1 MAPEGASHEPRPL
14 ASPAAT
20 PTLTSPSTTRWGEEN
35 APRRSFPQR
44 PGRAAGSTPPAS
56 PEACVRFSDWSSS
69 ASLLGCSLADWRRSG
84 GGPEGRA
91 EAVRGQEGAMAAV
104 AQCVRGALR
113 PRYPLLSFSLRT
125 SPRLLCV
132 ATQQKNTGQNLE
144 EDQSQSQNEQKVE
157 PSSAEKMLTEE
168 KAKLEEQLKEVTDK
182 YKRAL
187 ADAENVRQRSQKL
200 VEEAKLYGIQSFCK
214 DLLEVADILEKATES
229 VPKEEIKDENPHL
242 KSLYEGLVMTEV
254 QIQKVFKKH
263 GLLRLNPVGAK
274 FDPYEHEAL
283 FHAPM
288 EGKEPGTIALVSKIG
303 YKLHGRT
310 LRPALVGVV
319 KDA

>member
-1 MAPEGASHEPRPL
+1 MNMEQTPKKGISCLTYRTSTESPKQSITQVITAISISIFDSHSPVKINDYTIGAYWLSC
-14 ASPAAT
+14 
-20 PTLTSPSTTRWGEEN
+20 TLMVP
-35 APRRSFPQR
+35 FPK
-44 PGRAAGSTPPAS
+44 T
-56 PEACVRFSDWSSS
+56 
-69 ASLLGCSLADWRRSG
+69 
-84 GGPEGRA
+84 A
-91 EAVRGQEGAMAAV
+91 EA
-104 AQCVRGALR
+104 
-113 PRYPLLSFSLRT
+113 T
-125 SPRLLCV
+125 
-132 ATQQKNTGQNLE
+132 TQQKNPGQNLE
-144 EDQSQSQNEQKVE
+144 EDQSQSQNEQKAE
-157 PSSAEKMLTEE
+157 TSSAEKLLAEE

-182 YKRAL
+182 YRRAL

-229 VPKEEIKDENPHL
+229 VPKEEIKDDNPHL

-263 GLLRLNPVGAK
+263 GLLRLDPVGAK

-283 FHAPM
+283 FHTPM

-319 KDA
+319 KDP

>member
-1 MAPEGASHEPRPL
+1 MRGYEPLCERGAD
-14 ASPAAT
+14 PAASA
-20 PTLTSPSTTRWGEEN
+20 LGGQL
-35 APRRSFPQR
+35 AQPRSV
-44 PGRAAGSTPPAS
+44 GRGWAAAVDT
-56 PEACVRFSDWSSS
+56 
-69 ASLLGCSLADWRRSG
+69 
-84 GGPEGRA
+84 GGPGCRSS
-91 EAVRGQEGAMAAV
+91 
-104 AQCVRGALR
+104 ALR
-113 PRYPLLSFSLRT
+113 PARLCLT
-125 SPRLLCV
+125 SPRLLCA

-157 PSSAEKMLTEE
+157 SSSAEKLLAEE
-168 KAKLEEQLKEVTDK
+168 KAKLEEQLKDVTDK

-229 VPKEEIKDENPHL
+229 VPKEEIKDDNPHL
-242 KSLYEGLVMTEV
+242 KSLYEGLVMTEM

-263 GLLRLNPVGAK
+263 GLIRVDPVGAK

-283 FHAPM
+283 FHAPV
-288 EGKEPGTIALVSKIG
+288 EGQEPGTIALVSKIG

>member
-1 MAPEGASHEPRPL
+1 PHH
-14 ASPAAT
+14 
-20 PTLTSPSTTRWGEEN
+20 
-35 APRRSFPQR
+35 RSI
-44 PGRAAGSTPPAS
+44 
-56 PEACVRFSDWSSS
+56 SSF
-69 ASLLGCSLADWRRSG
+69 G
-84 GGPEGRA
+84 
-91 EAVRGQEGAMAAV
+91 
-104 AQCVRGALR
+104 
-113 PRYPLLSFSLRT
+113 LLSSRAFSHLT
-125 SPRLLCV
+125 SPRLLCA

-157 PSSAEKMLTEE
+157 PSSAEKLLAEE
-168 KAKLEEQLKEVTDK
+168 KAKLEEQLKDVTDK

-200 VEEAKLYGIQSFCK
+200 VEEAKLYGQWSFCK
-214 DLLEVADILEKATES
+214 DLLEVADILEKATE
-229 VPKEEIKDENPHL
+229 K
-242 KSLYEGLVMTEV
+242 M

-263 GLLRLNPVGAK
+263 GLIRLDPVGAK

-283 FHAPM
+283 FHTPV
-288 EGKEPGTIALVSKIG
+288 EGQEPGTIALVSKIG

>member
-1 MAPEGASHEPRPL
+1 MELLELWTTVIQASNCTYTGMFR
-14 ASPAAT
+14 
-20 PTLTSPSTTRWGEEN
+20 
-35 APRRSFPQR
+35 
-44 PGRAAGSTPPAS
+44 
-56 PEACVRFSDWSSS
+56 
-69 ASLLGCSLADWRRSG
+69 ASLLFEASRDNEVKHRGGEESWLCLHLA
-84 GGPEGRA
+84 
-91 EAVRGQEGAMAAV
+91 VFAMADSSECRTAAV
-104 AQCVRGALR
+104 TAQGIVDEVDSRRREG
-113 PRYPLLSFSLRT
+113 RT

-144 EDQSQSQNEQKVE
+144 EDQNQSQNEQKVE